1 MEIINEEKIVSLL
14 QGGEQDL
21 KICVYDL
28 IDSTNSQAKRM
39 FSEGDRS
46 DKLIVARS
54 QSGGRGRLGRSFY
67 SPAEGGIYMTLA
79 YTTDE
84 MIADAVSITSAAA
97 VAVCSAI
104 CMNTGVSPDI
114 KWVNDLY
121 LNGKKICGI
130 LAESVVQANSCHIIL
145 GIGINLNT
153 KNFPQQLREIAGSIG
168 AECDPN
174 KLIADIVN
182 ELFKFLY
189 GKADFM
195 PEYRKRSMVLGKTVL
210 CTRGNE
216 SYLGVAEKITDKGA
230 LLVRCTNGD
239 LICMDSGEISL
250 RLTETS
256 V

>member
-1 MEIINEEKIVSLL
+1 
-14 QGGEQDL
+14 
-21 KICVYDL
+21 
-28 IDSTNSQAKRM
+28 
-39 FSEGDRS
+39 
-46 DKLIVARS
+46 
-54 QSGGRGRLGRSFY
+54 
-67 SPAEGGIYMTLA
+67 
-79 YTTDE
+79 
-84 MIADAVSITSAAA
+84 
-97 VAVCSAI
+97 
-104 CMNTGVSPDI
+104 
-114 KWVNDLY
+114 
-121 LNGKKICGI
+121 
-130 LAESVVQANSCHIIL
+130 L

-195 PEYRKRSMVLGKTVL
+195 TEYRKRSMVLGKTVL

-216 SYLGVAEKITDKGA
+216 SYLGVAEQITDKGA